1 MEEIMSYNSSDFEQ
15 RLKESRIIVIC
26 GYVDSSTASKI
37 IFQLL
42 SYSAVDPNEE
52 IQLFISSYGG
62 EHLDMMAIYDT
73 LSTLQN
79 PVSGICVGSV
89 NSYATLLLS
98 KCTKGRRFALRHS
111 EICFSQPHAYIG
123 AGANQQTEIA
133 IEAREVGV
141 KRKVFEEELAKCTGQ
156 DLETVHADCEHGVR
170 FTTEEALAYGIIDE
184 IL

>member
-1 MEEIMSYNSSDFEQ
+1 MSYNSSDFEQ

-26 GYVDSSTASKI
+26 GYVDSSAASKI

-42 SYSAVDPNEE
+42 SYSSIAPNEE

-62 EHLDMMAIYDT
+62 GHLDMMAIYDT
-73 LSTLQN
+73 LSTIES
-79 PVSGICVGSV
+79 PVCGICVGSI

-111 EICFSQPHAYIG
+111 EICFSQPSAYIG

-133 IEAREVGV
+133 IEAREASI

-156 DLETVHADCEHGVR
+156 DLETIHADCELGAR
-170 FTTEEALAYGIIDE
+170 FSTEEALAYGIIDE